1 MIVNTNLAAGASSDS
16 LEVSQ
21 ARLAKSLA
29 RISSGSRIVQPG
41 DDAAGLAVGTRL
53 DAELH
58 RVQGAK
64 ANVTNAMS
72 FIQTQEGY
80 MKKIAKALDRMSELS
95 LMAMDAVKTDADRSL
110 YDKEFAQLKDFIT
123 GAGTKEFNGLSLFSA
138 NALAVTVDAEGGTFQ
153 MTGIDLS
160 VAPYI
165 TVTGAGANIG
175 TATDAATAL
184 TDIKTA
190 ITALSTDR
198 ATVGAYQ
205 ARLNIHGEQ
214 LMVNKENLQAASSR
228 IQDVDIANE
237 STEYARA
244 NIMVQANTA
253 MLAQANQLPQQ
264 VLRLLQ

>member
-29 RISSGSRIVQPG
+29 RISSGTRIVQPG

-53 DAELH
+53 DAEVH

-80 MKKIAKALDRMSELS
+80 MKKMAKALDRMSELS
-95 LMAMDAVKTDADRSL
+95 LMAMDAVKTDADRAL
-110 YDKEFAQLKDFIT
+110 YDKEFAELKDFVAT
-123 GAGTKEFNGLSLFSA
+123 SGTKDFNGLSLFGA
-138 NALAVTVDAEGGTFQ
+138 NALAVTVDADGGTFS
-153 MTGIDLS
+153 MVGIDLAVS
-160 VAPYI
+160 PYVD
-165 TVTGAGANIG
+165 VTAAATNIG
-175 TATDAATAL
+175 TSADAAAAL
-184 TDIKTA
+184 ADIKDA
-190 ITALSTDR
+190 ITALSADR

-205 ARLNIHGEQ
+205 ARLNIHAEQ

-237 STEYARA
+237 STEFARA